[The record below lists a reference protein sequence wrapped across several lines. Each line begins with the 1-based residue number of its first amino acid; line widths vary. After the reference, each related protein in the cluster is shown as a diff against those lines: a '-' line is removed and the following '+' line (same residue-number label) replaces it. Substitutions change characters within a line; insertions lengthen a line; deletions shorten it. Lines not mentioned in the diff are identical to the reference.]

1 MSRNL
6 SVFLDL
12 LRLFAA
18 LLVLVGHA
26 GEVYEMHLPAMVGHS
41 AKEGVAIFFVLSG
54 FVIAF
59 VTQHKERDWRSFT
72 KARALR
78 MYSVVPLALVVM
90 LVCYA
95 IGVTLAPRVYGIG
108 GHVASG
114 AVIGEAPGW
123 WAMLRYLTFTNEIW
137 FDRSLVSTGAP
148 FWSLGFEVAYY
159 VGFAALFY
167 ARGYW
172 RWSLVLIWALACG
185 PRIVLAFPLW
195 LIGVAAWAVVQKGFA
210 IRPATGAAALVLI
223 ALWAFAWRRWC
234 AIVAMPLFEWG
245 ESTAMA
251 ASMGYYL
258 GLCMLTGAAI
268 VVFSAAGGE
277 RSIWPGW
284 AEALVRYCAGAS
296 FTLYIAHLPVMVLI
310 VAIWPASVGSPTR
323 GFAATALTVVVMF
336 CLAEIGERRKN
347 VYERF
352 FSRLFAIRFT
362 SNNNSRSAID

>member
-1 MSRNL
+1 M

-26 GEVYEMHLPAMVGHS
+26 GEVYKMHLPAMLGHS

-59 VTQHKERDWRSFT
+59 VTQHKERDWRSFA

-95 IGVTLAPRVYGIG
+95 IIVTLAPRVYGVG
-108 GHVASG
+108 GHVSSG

-123 WAMLRYLTFTNEIW
+123 WGMLRYLTFTNEIW
-137 FDRSLVSTGAP
+137 FNRSLVSTGAP

-167 ARGYW
+167 VRGHW
-172 RWSLVLIWALACG
+172 RWALVLVWALACG

-195 LIGVAAWAVVQKGFA
+195 LIGVAAWAAVQKGFA
-210 IRPATGAAALVLI
+210 IRPVPGAVALVLI
-223 ALWAFAWRRWC
+223 GLLAFAWRRWC

-245 ESTAMA
+245 EPAAMA

-258 GLCMLTGAAI
+258 GLCVLTGAAI
-268 VVFSAAGGE
+268 VVFSAAAGD
-277 RSIWPGW
+277 RPIWPGRV
-284 AEALVRYCAGAS
+284 EALVRYCAGAS

-310 VAIWPASVGSPTR
+310 VAIWPASVGSLTR
-323 GFAATALTVVVMF
+323 GFAATALTVMLMF

-347 VYERF
+347 VYQRF
-352 FSRLFAIRFT
+352 FSRVSMIRF
-362 SNNNSRSAID
+362 SGNNNSISAID